1 MKYGLLSE
9 VLRRKGNE
17 ISRHFVIVSYIFS
30 TFVILCTVCMKL
42 RIISQVYIVESEKM

>member
-9 VLRRKGNE
+9 VLRGQAIG
-17 ISRHFVIVSYIFS
+17 ISRHFVVVCYIFS